1 MELRAILPKQKKVDT
16 LVFLTSLFSSE
27 DRLILA
33 PMQNLTS
40 LFFRKSFEKFFPKSF
55 DYAIT
60 PFISATSNKTDV
72 KSIHFKDI
80 LPQDNENSIPIVPQV
95 IGNNREYILNT
106 CKIIESLGYREVNL
120 NMGCPKKDIVS
131 RGRGAGMLTNPD
143 SIQEIIETILKDTTL
158 QVSIKVR
165 LGVKDS
171 SDCRKL
177 VLVINSLPLKSVC
190 IHPRKAIDFYG
201 GSVDIDEFDY
211 LANEI
216 KHNVIYNGDI
226 FSVED
231 FSNLKMRFPFIKH
244 WMIGR
249 GVLRNPL
256 LAFEIRGMPA
266 EKDILLKPFIKDVE
280 ENFIAT
286 LRSYNERL
294 VLGKMKEFAKY
305 LCKGLNIDEGPFV
318 HSTSLE
324 EINSLLN
331 QI

>member
-72 KSIHFKDI
+72 KSIQFKDI

-95 IGNNREYILNT
+95 IGNNGEYILNT
-106 CKIIESLGYREVNL
+106 CKIIESLGYREINL

-177 VLVINSLPLKSVC
+177 VPIINSLPLKSVC
-190 IHPRKAIDFYG
+190 IHPRKAIDFYE
-201 GSVDIDEFDY
+201 GSVDVDEFEY
-211 LANEI
+211 LAKEI
-216 KHNVIYNGDI
+216 KHTIIYNGDI

-244 WMIGR
+244 
-249 GVLRNPL
+249 
-256 LAFEIRGMPA
+256 
-266 EKDILLKPFIKDVE
+266 
-280 ENFIAT
+280 
-286 LRSYNERL
+286 
-294 VLGKMKEFAKY
+294 
-305 LCKGLNIDEGPFV
+305 
-318 HSTSLE
+318 
-324 EINSLLN
+324 
-331 QI
+331 

>member
-1 MELRAILPKQKKVDT
+1 MELRAILPKQKEVDT
-16 LVFLTSLFSSE
+16 VVYFTSLFSSQ

-40 LFFRKSFEKFFPKSF
+40 LFFRKSFEKFFPQNF

-60 PFISATSNKTDV
+60 PFISATSNRTNAN
-72 KSIHFKDI
+72 SIQFRDI
-80 LPQDNENSIPIVPQV
+80 LPQNNEGSIPIVPQI
-95 IGNNREYILNT
+95 IGNNKNYILDT
-106 CKIIESLGYREVNL
+106 CKVIESLGYREVNL

-131 RGRGAGMLTNPD
+131 RGRGAGMLLNPN
-143 SIQEIIETILKDTTL
+143 SVQEIIETILNNTTL

-165 LGVKDS
+165 LGVKES

-177 VLVINSLPLKSVC
+177 ISIINSLPLKSVC
-190 IHPRKAIDFYG
+190 IHPRKAIDFYEG
-201 GSVDIDEFDY
+201 KVDIDEFEY
-211 LANEI
+211 LAKEI
-216 KHNVIYNGDI
+216 KHTIIYNGDI

-244 WMIGR
+244 CMIGR

-256 LAFEIRGMPA
+256 LASQIRGIAA
-266 EKDILLKPFIKDVE
+266 ERDMLLKPFIQDFE
-280 ENFIAT
+280 NNFIAT